1 MPEDFGVQN
10 AEPADVELPVVLR
23 RVRRQHGLSQR
34 DLQRSLHLGSHS
46 VIVDWEA
53 GRRLPPATILSAYEK
68 HFGLASREL
77 QTLRERILAER
88 ATADSGRRV
97 AEPSSATALPFPIPR
112 QLPGASAHFV
122 GRVMALAELDRL
134 AGEAYGPG
142 VVVVSAIGGMAGI
155 GKTALAIEFGHRAA
169 GQFPDGQLYVNLRG
183 FGLSRQP
190 LAPTAALR
198 GFLGAL
204 GVPAVRIPPDT
215 DRQARLYRSLLADRR
230 MLIVADNARDAAQV
244 RPLLPGTAGCLVL
257 VTSRSQLSGLAVT
270 DGANLIDLDLL
281 TPTEARD
288 LLAARI
294 GSGRVAGEP
303 QATEE
308 IIARCERLP
317 LALAIAAARAAARPT
332 FPLHAIA
339 SELRGGRLDALSTGD
354 DPASDARAVFSWSY
368 RTLTPAAARMF
379 RLLGSHPGPDISSL
393 AAVSLVGLPASQ
405 TRLLLAELAKANLIS
420 EPVPSRYT
428 LHDLLRAYADQLAQA
443 EDSVSE
449 REAAVERVLDHYLRT
464 AHQADRLLNPARD
477 PITIAPPRPGSL
489 CEEFEDHHQAL
500 AWFAA
505 EHHVLLAAV
514 EYGAAAGLD
523 VTVWQLA
530 WALWTY
536 FDRQGH
542 WHDQVT
548 VQRIAVAAGERL
560 GDLQTQAR
568 AHRLM
573 ASAYPPL
580 GRLSDAAIPYE
591 HALDLYRRCGDQ
603 AGQAHSHLSLAIV
616 RTRGIRYEEA
626 LEHLDQA
633 LLLYRAA
640 GHLRGQADT
649 LNSAGWTH
657 AQRGDN
663 AQALTSCYEAL
674 ALYRELEDQTGQAHT
689 WDSLGCAHQHLGHYD
704 DAIECYRLSLA
715 LYRDLG
721 ERFYQADTF
730 TRLGDTYQAL
740 GDSGAAQDAWQ
751 QSLVIL
757 EELGHPDAEQ
767 VRAKL
772 GCPGG
777 AAAAT
782 PPN

>member
-1 MPEDFGVQN
+1 M
-10 AEPADVELPVVLR
+10 
-23 RVRRQHGLSQR
+23 
-34 DLQRSLHLGSHS
+34 
-46 VIVDWEA
+46 
-53 GRRLPPATILSAYEK
+53 
-68 HFGLASREL
+68 
-77 QTLRERILAER
+77 
-88 ATADSGRRV
+88 
-97 AEPSSATALPFPIPR
+97 
-112 QLPGASAHFV
+112 
-122 GRVMALAELDRL
+122 
-134 AGEAYGPG
+134 
-142 VVVVSAIGGMAGI
+142 
-155 GKTALAIEFGHRAA
+155 
-169 GQFPDGQLYVNLRG
+169 
-183 FGLSRQP
+183 
-190 LAPTAALR
+190 
-198 GFLGAL
+198 
-204 GVPAVRIPPDT
+204 
-215 DRQARLYRSLLADRR
+215 
-230 MLIVADNARDAAQV
+230 
-244 RPLLPGTAGCLVL
+244 
-257 VTSRSQLSGLAVT
+257 
-270 DGANLIDLDLL
+270 
-281 TPTEARD
+281 
-288 LLAARI
+288 
-294 GSGRVAGEP
+294 
-303 QATEE
+303 
-308 IIARCERLP
+308 
-317 LALAIAAARAAARPT
+317 
-332 FPLHAIA
+332 
-339 SELRGGRLDALSTGD
+339 
-354 DPASDARAVFSWSY
+354 
-368 RTLTPAAARMF
+368 
-379 RLLGSHPGPDISSL
+379 
-393 AAVSLVGLPASQ
+393 
-405 TRLLLAELAKANLIS
+405 LLAELAKANLIS

-443 EDSVSE
+443 EDSVPE

-505 EHHVLLAAV
+505 EHSVLLAAV
-514 EYGAAAGLD
+514 EHAAAAGLD

-536 FDRQGH
+536 LDRQGH

-603 AGQAHSHLSLAIV
+603 AGQAHSQLSLAIV

-649 LNSAGWTH
+649 LNSACWTH

-730 TRLGDTYQAL
+730 TRLGDTYQAV

-772 GCPGG
+772 GCLGG
-777 AAAAT
+777 AAAAN